1 MSYPKAFYTMT
12 MSEFSALWHETQ
24 EYNDFV
30 TEMNGDFDAAGLST
44 DVATMY
50 RNAVFNRW
58 HEYETAGETIHEQAD
73 FLMSTYREHAQYHI
87 EQLKLYLSKQNDGPT
102 LLEMLTRTVVSDGE
116 TSGSESK
123 SVSESRNVSGT
134 NSREGSNESI
144 HVDLPNKQI
153 DADDIYK
160 YPSDG
165 DKGSDSVTNTY
176 SESTSDNIID
186 GKTSSGTSDN
196 TTTYQDPAK
205 FFDLYQKALRACRNI
220 FMEQADAYHD
230 CFIHIF

>member
-12 MSEFSALWHETQ
+12 MTEFSALWHETQ
-24 EYNDFV
+24 EYADFV
-30 TEMNGDFDAAGLST
+30 TEMNADFAGQELSS

-73 FLMSTYREHAQYHI
+73 YLMSTYREHSHYHI
-87 EQLKLYLSKQNDGPT
+87 EQLKLYLSKMADGPT
-102 LLEMLTRTVVSDGE
+102 LVEMLTRTVTSDSE

-123 SVSESRNVSGT
+123 TTSEERATEGT

-153 DADDIYK
+153 DANDIYK

-165 DKGSDSVTNTY
+165 DKGSDTVENTY
-176 SESTSDNIID
+176 NESTTNDITDS
-186 GKTSSGTSDN
+186 KTTSGTSDN
-196 TTTYQDPAK
+196 TTTYEDPAK

-220 FMEQADAYHD
+220 FMEQADDYSE